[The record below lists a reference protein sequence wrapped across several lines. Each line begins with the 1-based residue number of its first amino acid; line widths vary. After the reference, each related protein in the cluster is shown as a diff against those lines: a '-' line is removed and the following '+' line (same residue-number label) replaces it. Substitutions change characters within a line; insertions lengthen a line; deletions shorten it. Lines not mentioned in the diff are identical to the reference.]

1 MSYGLSRRTDRP
13 SLGRRSFQHVG
24 FGRDLELP
32 DKSSLLVVGP
42 TQVGKT
48 TSFVIPALLRWNDAL
63 VVASVKRDVV
73 DATLRWR
80 SSLGN
85 VQILEPGLSKG
96 LTWDPLEDVTSFR
109 RGIEVARDL
118 TLAPSSHSSG
128 ETEFWNTMAVKL
140 LGALFT
146 LTKARGGSIYDV
158 VRTLESRAFLSTPNA
173 PDEVV
178 RALDAFGAHE
188 DRTRDAVS
196 TTAEAMLLPW
206 HFSQPLANVHRVL
219 DGENTLYL
227 CAPRHNQR
235 HYEGLFRGALGAVLE
250 EQQRRFELGERRRL
264 LMVLDEAAAISPLDD
279 LDQLAATVSGM
290 NVTLVTIFQD
300 FAQIEARW
308 PQRAATIVNNH
319 ATRVV
324 FGGLLDPR
332 ATTYVPEIFTTREGT
347 SPRDIRRWPRG
358 SAIVVSGRLPL
369 FSVRLRPWWK
379 QRALRSKGDRESLT
393 TMPIWSSTIPPIPSG
408 RFSRGHS
415 LMR

>member
-1 MSYGLSRRTDRP
+1 
-13 SLGRRSFQHVG
+13 
-24 FGRDLELP
+24 
-32 DKSSLLVVGP
+32 VGP

-48 TSFVIPALLRWNDAL
+48 SSFVVPALLRWRDAL
-63 VVASVKRDVV
+63 VVASVKHDVV
-73 DATLRWR
+73 DATQRWR
-80 SSLGN
+80 SLLGD
-85 VQILEPGLSKG
+85 VQILEPDLRTG

-109 RGIEVARDL
+109 RGVEVARDL

-140 LGALFT
+140 LGAMFT
-146 LTKARGGSIYDV
+146 LAKLNGGTIFDV
-158 VRTLESRAFLSTPNA
+158 VQSFESRAFFSTGNA

-188 DRTRDAVS
+188 DRTRDAVA

-219 DGENTLYL
+219 DGANTLYL

-235 HYEGLFRGALGAVLE
+235 HYEGLFRGALHAVLE
-250 EQQRRFELGERRRL
+250 EQQRRVESGRGGRL

-279 LDQLAATVSGM
+279 LDQLAATVSGL

-308 PQRAATIVNNH
+308 PERAPTIVNNH

-332 ATTYVPEIFTTREGT
+332 ATTYLPEIFTTPEGK

-369 FSVRLRPWWK
+369 FCVRLRPWWK
-379 QRALRSKGDRESLT
+379 QRALRNRGDLESLT
-393 TMPIWSSTIPPIPSG
+393 TMPAWSSTTPLIRDG
-408 RFSRGHS
+408 RSSQGHS
-415 LMR
+415 LTK